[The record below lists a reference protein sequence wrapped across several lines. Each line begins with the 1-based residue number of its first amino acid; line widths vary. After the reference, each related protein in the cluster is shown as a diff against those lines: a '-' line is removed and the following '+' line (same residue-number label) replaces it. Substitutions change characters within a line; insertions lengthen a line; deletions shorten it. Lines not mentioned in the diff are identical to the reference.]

1 MVMNPINTRTPFFP
15 HSKSAQETQASKS
28 SAIMRRNSYDRVQ
41 DLNDKTSRDV
51 SVAIP
56 ESIRDY
62 SRIKRVVDAAPE
74 IDNSAKIAALKAQ
87 INAGTYEPN
96 YDAIAD
102 KMLSTEF

>member
-1 MVMNPINTRTPFFP
+1 MNPINTRTPFFP
-15 HSKSAQETQASKS
+15 HSKSAQEAQASKS
-28 SAIMRRNSYDRVQ
+28 SAIMRRNSYDKAQALSER
-41 DLNDKTSRDV
+41 TSGDV
-51 SVAIP
+51 NVAIP

-102 KMLSTEF
+102 KMLSSEF